1 MPSVGVAAGG
11 GKGGDAGIGRG
22 ERGRAQIEAR
32 RKSLDRAAH
41 DALGIAGL
49 DLALDRD
56 GELAE
61 RALGAEGVG
70 EVAEGVLVLVEPA
83 IRGDVDPPARHVL
96 SVVVAR
102 GQPQHLD
109 HAGRGRPVDIAR
121 QVRDADAH
129 ETNGE

>member
-1 MPSVGVAAGG
+1 MPSAASRLAAAKAAISASGVVSAVV
-11 GKGGDAGIGRG
+11 
-22 ERGRAQIEAR
+22 AQIEAR

-61 RALGAEGVG
+61 RALGGEGMG

-96 SVVVAR
+96 AVVVAR

-109 HAGRGRPVDIAR
+109 HAGRGRPVAIAR

-129 ETNGE
+129 EAGGE